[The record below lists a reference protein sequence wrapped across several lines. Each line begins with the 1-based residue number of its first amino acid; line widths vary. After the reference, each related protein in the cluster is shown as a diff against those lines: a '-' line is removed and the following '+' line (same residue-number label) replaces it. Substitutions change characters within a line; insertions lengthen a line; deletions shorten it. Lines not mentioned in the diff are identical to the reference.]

1 MRTGYPR
8 RKVVEGLELPV
19 PNAGTIARAIISK
32 MEGWK
37 NAAEIITQVPSD
49 VTQNFQ
55 SMRVVIC
62 QLADEG
68 YLTLEHA
75 PHSRGKRGDQRY
87 ALTEA
92 GQKVRDYINPPA
104 RPAAG
109 ANEQDSGPTTSG

>member
-19 PNAGTIARAIISK
+19 PNTGTIARAIISK

-49 VTQNFQ
+49 VTRNFQ
-55 SMRVVIC
+55 SVRVVIC

-75 PHSRGKRGDQRY
+75 PHSRDKRGEQRY

-92 GQKVRDYINPPA
+92 GEQVRDYINLPT
-104 RPAAG
+104 RPA
-109 ANEQDSGPTTSG
+109 